1 MLSIVEDRGIRLFR
15 VFVIEYFW
23 NLKQFETKLEGA
35 HTSFESPLRSWFEK
49 NRKCFVT
56 MSLKQHVFCTDHGSQ
71 LGQNLPIN
79 VKKYKQKTEISV
91 IQFSYQR
98 MYKKR
103 RAGVT
108 LMSCSWTVPGPDRP
122 GG

>member
-1 MLSIVEDRGIRLFR
+1 MFSAMTTALNWDKINPYMS
-15 VFVIEYFW
+15 
-23 NLKQFETKLEGA
+23 
-35 HTSFESPLRSWFEK
+35 K
-49 NRKCFVT
+49 N
-56 MSLKQHVFCTDHGSQ
+56 
-71 LGQNLPIN
+71 IN
-79 VKKYKQKTEISV
+79 KKTEISV

-98 MYKKR
+98 IYKKR